1 MISLLLTDSNNINEK
16 LNNKRS
22 SLKNINVILLLESFV
37 FDLVSFIIVKNL
49 QPFGP
54 AVFGQFTFCSGSLGL
69 KFSLLLLHPS
79 SSSRSF
85 SFSHFRPRY
94 LTTTRPFHSQP
105 LTYCAPC
112 LPRILPLDT
121 TMPFPILPASFRP
134 SDSISSMCL
143 QSTRIYVCACVCIH
157 SCTLRYKLQRSSPL
171 DIGQ

>member
-54 AVFGQFTFCSGSLGL
+54 AVFGQFTFVSFCSGSLGL

-112 LPRILPLDT
+112 LPRILPLNHDDA
-121 TMPFPILPASFRP
+121 LSHP
-134 SDSISSMCL
+134 SSLFSS
-143 QSTRIYVCACVCIH
+143 Q
-157 SCTLRYKLQRSSPL
+157 
-171 DIGQ
+171 